1 MLPPEAS
8 SAPAPPLSRR
18 TRKRKLVSIIATL
31 LLVGLLLLILGLA
44 ATDLWITR
52 STAARVYSAVEDL
65 SAHEFALVL
74 GTSPQVAN
82 GRTNLF
88 FSYRMDAAADI
99 FQKGK
104 VRQLILSGAVGSG
117 GYDEPEA
124 MRQALLK
131 RGLPDG
137 ALLLDRAG
145 SRTLDSV
152 VRAKKVFGIREMI
165 IVSQQFHD
173 ERALFIADRH
183 GITAI
188 AYAAE
193 DVSRLGGMKVK
204 LREVLA
210 RAKAVIDLYLLDKQP
225 ADLSPVE

>member
-1 MLPPEAS
+1 MSPPES
-8 SAPAPPLSRR
+8 LSRR
-18 TRKRKLVSIIATL
+18 ILPRSRQIRIRKPVSIILSL
-31 LLVGLLLLILGLA
+31 LLVGLLLIILALA
-44 ATDLWITR
+44 AMDLWITR
-52 STAARVYSAVEDL
+52 STAPRVHSTTDDL
-65 SAHEFALVL
+65 PTHEFALVL

-88 FSYRMDAAADI
+88 FKYRIDAAATL
-99 FQKGK
+99 FHEKT
-104 VRQLILSGAVGSG
+104 VRQLILSGATGAG

-131 RGLPDG
+131 KGVPDE
-137 ALLLDRAG
+137 AMLLDRAG

-183 GITAI
+183 GISAI
-188 AYAAE
+188 GFAAK

-210 RAKAVIDLYLLDKQP
+210 RAKAVLDLYLLDKQP
-225 ADLSPVE
+225 ADLSPAE